1 MLGTRT
7 MLWPPLIYHGLS
19 LSIGYLHFSHMQN
32 IHLLSRPPK
41 ISSNMAATQCSEY
54 ISSSGSG
61 LDVNEVAWVQ
71 LFSVWKLRDLKIH
84 YLSPSLHPPPE
95 PHLCVRKRGG
105 LTAIDSPIPR
115 GRKPR
120 ARGRHRSLTFLK
132 RSHAPKAGVPRA
144 QRQGLFA
151 SRVYFRFPELVP
163 SFGSCVYP
171 QTPFSFST
179 KNGLYLQ
186 PSNFS
191 ICCLLIGSWG
201 PRAVFSF

>member
-1 MLGTRT
+1 MLGTGT

-19 LSIGYLHFSHMQN
+19 LSISYLHFSHMQN

-41 ISSNMAATQCSEY
+41 ISSNMAAIQCSEY

-132 RSHAPKAGVPRA
+132 RSHAPKAPVPGPRG
-144 QRQGLFA
+144 RDCSPVGSVSA
-151 SRVYFRFPELVP
+151 SRNWFLHSALACTLRHLSPFPRKMVYICSQVI
-163 SFGSCVYP
+163 SQSASC
-171 QTPFSFST
+171 
-179 KNGLYLQ
+179 L
-186 PSNFS
+186 
-191 ICCLLIGSWG
+191 
-201 PRAVFSF
+201 